1 MRKIKKWFY
10 FASYSFKEIFMQ
22 GDYSNFVFLS
32 YLSAALILDVIFGVS
47 LKKYFSVKNK
57 LKNAKQI

>member
-1 MRKIKKWFY
+1 
-10 FASYSFKEIFMQ
+10 MQ

-32 YLSAALILDVIFGVS
+32 YLSAALILAVIFGVS